1 MCVWVGGGGGAAWL
15 SGQCIGLTIQRSLG
29 WSPAWPLA
37 GFVLGLS
44 EFKFSATL
52 VSSQLVASDP
62 SCCGF

>member
-1 MCVWVGGGGGAAWL
+1 MCGWGVGGGSMAEWSVHWTHNPAVP
-15 SGQCIGLTIQRSLG
+15 G